1 MKLVGVIIKSL
12 KEQVRSLWVLLLT
25 LSMGPLFI
33 FIYFLI
39 TESSKPQY
47 RILLLNKDAGVIVE
61 GKMVNHGSFLTS
73 FVKNPDLDSLKIPF
87 TLEEISDRDK
97 GIEMLQN
104 NKADAL
110 MILHPPFS
118 VSVAMFG
125 LKNAPDSSV
134 VEFVGDLTKTGYL
147 ISAVWANEIINEFAL
162 RLTNTK
168 RVVKV
173 KETPLGT
180 SGKISEFDM
189 LVPGILILSLIM
201 LMFTASIAF
210 VTEVEHKT
218 ILRLKL
224 SNVSAAEYLG
234 GVSFVQLLVGIASLL
249 VTLLT
254 AVLLGFQYA
263 GSLLVMILI
272 AGLTSLSIIAFSL
285 IIAAATKSA
294 NEVLVVGNFPMF
306 LFMFFTGAAFP
317 IKSEPLFTIAGY
329 PFNFQ
334 SLMTPTHAISA
345 LNKTLVM
352 NMGLKA
358 IIPEIIAMCIL
369 TIIYFLIGAV
379 LFRHRHLKMVTG

>member
-1 MKLVGVIIKSL
+1 MKLIGVIIKSL

-47 RILLLNKDAGVIVE
+47 RILLLNNDAGVMVE

-73 FVKNPDLDSLKIPF
+73 FVHHPSLDSLKIPF
-87 TLEEISDRDK
+87 TLEEIRDRNK
-97 GIEMLQN
+97 GVEMLQN

-110 MILHPPFS
+110 IILQPSFS
-118 VSVAMFG
+118 ASVALFG
-125 LKNAPDSSV
+125 QKNAPDSSV

-147 ISAVWANEIINEFAL
+147 ISAVWANEIINEFAM

-224 SNVSAAEYLG
+224 SNVSAAEFLG
-234 GVSFVQLLVGIASLL
+234 GVSMVQLMVGLSSLL
-249 VTLLT
+249 VTLVT

-263 GSLLVMILI
+263 GSLMVMILI

-317 IKSEPLFTIAGY
+317 MKSEPLFTIAGY
-329 PFNFQ
+329 PINFQ
-334 SLMTPTHAISA
+334 GLMTPTHAISA

-352 NMGLKA
+352 DMELKA
-358 IIPEIIAMCIL
+358 IMPEIIAIVIL
-369 TIIYFLIGAV
+369 TVVYFFIGAA
-379 LFRHRHLKMVTG
+379 LFRYRHLKLVTG

>member
-47 RILLLNKDAGVIVE
+47 RILLLNKDAGVMID
-61 GKMVNHGSFLTS
+61 GKMINHGSFLAS
-73 FVKNPDLDSLKIPF
+73 FITHPDLDSLKIPF
-87 TLEEISDRDK
+87 TLEEISARDK
-97 GIEMLQN
+97 GIEMLKN
-104 NKADAL
+104 NKAEAL
-110 MILHPPFS
+110 IILHPSFS
-118 VSVAMFG
+118 SSVAMYG
-125 LKNAPDSSV
+125 LKNTPDTSV

-147 ISAVWANEIINEFAL
+147 ISAVWANEIVNEFAL

-168 RVVKV
+168 RVVNV

-224 SNVSAAEYLG
+224 SNVTAAEFLG
-234 GVSFVQLLVGIASLL
+234 GASFVQLLVGIASLL
-249 VTLLT
+249 VTLIT
-254 AVLLGFQYA
+254 AILLGFQYA
-263 GSLLVMILI
+263 GSLLVMVLI

-329 PFNFQ
+329 PINFQ
-334 SLMTPTHAISA
+334 GLMTPTHAISA

-352 NMGLKA
+352 DMGITA
-358 IIPEIIAMCIL
+358 IIPEISAIIIL
-369 TIIYFLIGAV
+369 TAIYSAIGTL
-379 LFRHRHLKMVTG
+379 LFKLRHLKMVG

>member
-1 MKLVGVIIKSL
+1 MKLFGVIIKSL
-12 KEQVRSLWVLLLT
+12 KEQIRSLWVLLLT

-39 TESSKPQY
+39 TESSNPRY
-47 RILLLNKDAGVIVE
+47 RILLLNQDAGVMVE
-61 GKMVNHGSFLTS
+61 GKMINHGSFLAS
-73 FVKNPDLDSLKIPF
+73 FIVHPDLDSLKIPF

-97 GIEMLQN
+97 GTEMIKN
-104 NKADAL
+104 NKAEAL
-110 MILHPPFS
+110 IVLHPSFS
-118 VSVAMFG
+118 SSIALFG
-125 LKNAPDSSV
+125 QQNAPDSPV

-147 ISAVWANEIINEFAL
+147 ISAVWANEIIHEFGL
-162 RLTNTK
+162 RLTNSK
-168 RVVKV
+168 RVIHV

-224 SNVSAAEYLG
+224 SNVSPAEFLG

-249 VTLLT
+249 VTLIT

-263 GSLLVMILI
+263 GSLLVMIMI

-329 PFNFQ
+329 PINFQ
-334 SLMTPTHAISA
+334 GLMTPTHAISA

-352 NMGLKA
+352 DMGLKA
-358 IIPEIIAMCIL
+358 IIPEISAIIIL
-369 TIIYFLIGAV
+369 TIFYFVIGA
-379 LFRHRHLKMVTG
+379 FFFKHRHLKMVTE

>member
-1 MKLVGVIIKSL
+1 MKLIGVVIKSL
-12 KEQVRSLWVLLLT
+12 KEQIRSLWVLLLT

-47 RILLLNKDAGVIVE
+47 SILLLNKDTGALME
-61 GKMVNHGSFLTS
+61 GKVVNYGSFLTS
-73 FVKNPDLDSLKIPF
+73 FVSHLNLDSLKIPF

-97 GIEMLQN
+97 GVEMLQN

-110 MILHPPFS
+110 IILQPSFS
-118 VSVAMFG
+118 ASVAMFG
-125 LKNAPDSSV
+125 LKNAPDTSV

-147 ISAVWANEIINEFAL
+147 ISAVWANEIIHEFAL
-162 RLTNTK
+162 HLTDTK

-224 SNVSAAEYLG
+224 SNVTAAEFLG
-234 GVSFVQLLVGIASLL
+234 GVSFVQLLVGVASLL

-254 AVLLGFQYA
+254 AILLGFQYA
-263 GSLLVMILI
+263 GSLLVMIGI

-329 PFNFQ
+329 PINFQ
-334 SLMTPTHAISA
+334 GLMTPTHAISA

-352 NMGLKA
+352 DMGITA
-358 IIPEIIAMCIL
+358 IIPEISAIL
-369 TIIYFLIGAV
+369 VLTAVYFIIGAW
-379 LFRHRHLKMVTG
+379 LFKMRHLKMVTG